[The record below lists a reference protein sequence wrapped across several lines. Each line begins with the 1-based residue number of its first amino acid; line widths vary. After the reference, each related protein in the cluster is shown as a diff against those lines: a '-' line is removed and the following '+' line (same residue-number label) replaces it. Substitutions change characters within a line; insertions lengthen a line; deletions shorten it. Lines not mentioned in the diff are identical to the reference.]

1 MAKSRR
7 RPSRPKPRAA
17 KKASSAR
24 KKASKAKALPKGSVD
39 LKKHRAE
46 IARKLALFQSME
58 PSDHIKRLID
68 HHHGLVAALDSLCD
82 PNNSGGCGPDMIF
95 PRPFAV

>member
-1 MAKSRR
+1 VAKSRR

-39 LKKHRAE
+39 LNKHRAQ
-46 IARKLALFQSME
+46 IAGKLALFQKME
-58 PSDHIKRLID
+58 PTDHIKRLID
-68 HHHGLVAALDSLCD
+68 HHHGLMATLDSLCD
-82 PNNSGGCGPDMIF
+82 PNNSDGCGPDMIF